1 MFLKYK
7 SVHTFEDTV
16 KLTLDFL
23 KSKGINVFSVIDHRK
38 NANGAG
44 LEMENET
51 LILFGSPVIST
62 LLMKENPKIGIELP
76 SKLLI
81 YSTNSDVYILYKD
94 PEEFLKVY
102 AIRESTD
109 AIEKLKMLYK
119 QIVEKVI

>member
-7 SVHTFEDTV
+7 SVHTFEETV
-16 KLTLDFL
+16 KLATDFI
-23 KSKGINVFSVIDHRK
+23 KSKGITVFSIIDHRK
-38 NANGAG
+38 NADNAG
-44 LEMENET
+44 LEMQNET
-51 LILFGSPVIST
+51 LILFGSPVVGT
-62 LLMKENPKIGIELP
+62 LLMKENPEIGIELP

-119 QIVEKVI
+119 QIVEQVI